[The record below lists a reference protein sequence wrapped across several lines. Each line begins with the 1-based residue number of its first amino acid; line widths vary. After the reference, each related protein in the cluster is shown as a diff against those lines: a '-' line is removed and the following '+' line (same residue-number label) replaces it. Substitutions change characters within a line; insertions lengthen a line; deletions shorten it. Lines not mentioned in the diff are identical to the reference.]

1 MSSTR
6 DYSIQKR
13 SQKKKKIPTNDSFYS
28 LRKIEFSE
36 YTDDYS
42 VSSLSYPDQSFD
54 EKTKLD
60 RSSICME
67 IKINGW
73 IFIRF
78 ISPPIFIPRLL
89 TSPAKNS
96 IFYRNFTPLFYPT
109 ILLILPPPTTSSEIT
124 RIHVR
129 WELVARR
136 ARPSMTHDIIGSTLP
151 SSVFNGPR
159 AKFNFFGCNRSNL
172 SDTSYYFS
180 TKLYTGA
187 FFSLSLFLSFPLVP
201 IVGIRIRERN
211 Y

>member
-1 MSSTR
+1 
-6 DYSIQKR
+6 
-13 SQKKKKIPTNDSFYS
+13 
-28 LRKIEFSE
+28 
-36 YTDDYS
+36 
-42 VSSLSYPDQSFD
+42 
-54 EKTKLD
+54 
-60 RSSICME
+60 ME

-78 ISPPIFIPRLL
+78 ISPPIFIPRLF

-124 RIHVR
+124 RIYVR

-187 FFSLSLFLSFPLVP
+187 FFSLSLSLFPPRSNCRDPDPGKKLLKFRFLSDLSPRKFN
-201 IVGIRIRERN
+201 RILFRFERFTCDTSVQICDRAAG
-211 Y
+211 